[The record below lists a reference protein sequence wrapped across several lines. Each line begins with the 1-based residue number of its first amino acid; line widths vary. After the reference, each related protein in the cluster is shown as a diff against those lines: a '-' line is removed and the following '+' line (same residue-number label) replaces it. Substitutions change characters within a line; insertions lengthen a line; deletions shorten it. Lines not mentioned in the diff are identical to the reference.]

1 MKGPDSTRPTDV
13 RGTPSDDVIGRV
25 LVARAVRGEAE
36 AVQELWREHRRWV
49 AAVLLAHKP
58 READVE
64 DLLQDV
70 AMTFV
75 RSIGQLR
82 DQATLKP
89 WLRTVAMNAALAAGR
104 QATRRREGMAWKV
117 GSAGEARAGEAGGG
131 PPERAPDERA
141 GQHEDSRRVLELAQ
155 RLPDGYREPLI
166 LKCVRGMSYREIGAM
181 MNLPET
187 TVETRIARGR
197 RMLRELADQG
207 VVREQSGGVPP
218 VVMRE
223 TRSKGALP

>member
-1 MKGPDSTRPTDV
+1 MNGSESVTASHAR
-13 RGTPSDDVIGRV
+13 RSDTVVGRV
-25 LVARAVRGEAE
+25 LVARAVAGEAE

-49 AAVLLAHKP
+49 AAVILAHKP

-82 DQATLKP
+82 DHATLKP
-89 WLRTVAMNAALAAGR
+89 WLRTVAINAALASGR

-117 GSAGEARAGEAGGG
+117 GSSGNTQPGEAGGG
-131 PPERAPDERA
+131 PGERSPDDSA
-141 GQHEDSRRVLELAQ
+141 GSTEESRRVLLLAE

-166 LKCVRGMSYREIGAM
+166 LKCVRGMSYREIGVM
-181 MNLPET
+181 MDLPET

-197 RMLRELADQG
+197 RMLRELASQKATEPPTPVSVTRESAAREGRVRG
-207 VVREQSGGVPP
+207 V
-218 VVMRE
+218 
-223 TRSKGALP
+223 LP